1 MRISIAMATYNG
13 AIHIQEQL
21 DSFLAQTRQP
31 DELVVCDDG
40 SSDATLD
47 ILGRFRGKAQF
58 SVSIFRNSTN
68 LGFTKNFEKALSN
81 CSGDLILLSDQ
92 DDVWFAN
99 KVDVLEKAFLAN
111 PEKLVAIHDG
121 KLVDEELVWHGAT
134 ILGQVIAGFGSKNFL
149 ATGALTALRREFLS
163 YTLPI
168 PDGIVGHDVWL
179 HNIAQLVNTRFIIDQ
194 PLQSIRRHG
203 SNTSYWIASSIQKI
217 NKLDVWKSQFRTA
230 VAKGYED
237 RILIN
242 ESSQIYLKNLKNLKN
257 HEGVFSREALKESLC
272 FLVKERKA
280 LDRRDSLSKADPLKR
295 RALSLQMLFRGEY
308 VFFNGIKSFLRD
320 IAR

>member
-1 MRISIAMATYNG
+1 MATYNG
-13 AIHIQEQL
+13 AIHLQEQL

-40 SSDATLD
+40 STDATLD
-47 ILGRFRGKAQF
+47 ILGRFCQKASF
-58 SVSIFRNSTN
+58 SVKIFRNDTN

-111 PEKLVAIHDG
+111 PKRLVAVHDG
-121 KLVDEELVWHGAT
+121 KLVDEKLVWHGAT
-134 ILGQVIAGFGSKNFL
+134 KLGQVIAGFGSENSL
-149 ATGALTALRREFLS
+149 VMGALTALRREFLL
-163 YTLPI
+163 YALPI
-168 PDGIVGHDVWL
+168 PNGIVGHDVWL
-179 HNIAQLVNTRFIIDQ
+179 HNIAQLLNTRFVINQ

-203 SNTSYWIASSIQKI
+203 SNASNWIASSIEKI
-217 NKLDVWKSQFRTA
+217 NRLDVWRSQFQTS
-230 VAKGYED
+230 VATGYED

-242 ESSQIYLKNLKNLKN
+242 ESSQACLKNLLNPK
-257 HEGVFSREALKESLC
+257 VMFSPEAIEKGLS
-272 FLVKERKA
+272 FLAQERKA
-280 LDRRDSLSKADPLKR
+280 LDNRNSLLKANPLKR
-295 RALSLQMLFRGEY
+295 KILSLQMLFRGDY
-308 VFFNGIKSFLRD
+308 RFFNGIRSFLRD